1 MNSHENARL
10 GLRGRE
16 RLVALLLTDGL
27 PGSVVAAQCGVSTRT
42 VWKWVR
48 RYRDE
53 GAAGLR
59 DRSSRPQ
66 HSPRRLARHRRRQI
80 LRLRR
85 QRRSAVEIATQ
96 LGLPCATVGVT
107 LRRAGLGRLPP
118 VTPPGP
124 IRRYECGR
132 PGELVHV
139 DTKKLGRFRR
149 PGHRVHGDPQRRS
162 RGSGWEI
169 LHVAIDDATRLLYAE
184 VLTDETADT
193 VVGFLTRAQTWFAAQ
208 GIVVTAWMTDNGPA
222 YLSRKVRQLWAA
234 WQVQHRR
241 TRPYRPQTNGKAER
255 VIQTLLRE
263 WAYRRSYATSGWRQR
278 ALLGYLQYY
287 NHTRRHTALG
297 YQTPAA
303 RRVQLSEQRL

>member
-10 GLRGRE
+10 GLQGRV
-16 RLVALLLTDGL
+16 RLVALVDQGL
-27 PGSVVAAQCGVSTRT
+27 SGPQVAAQCGVSTRT

-48 RYRDE
+48 RFRDE
-53 GAAGLR
+53 GPAGLR
-59 DRSSRPQ
+59 DRSSRPH
-66 HSPRRLARHRRRQI
+66 HSPRRLPRARRRQI
-80 LRLRR
+80 QRLRD
-85 QRRSAVEIATQ
+85 RRLSTREIATA
-96 LGLPCATVGVT
+96 LALPCATVGAT
-107 LRRAGLGRLPP
+107 LRRVGRGRLPP
-118 VTPPGP
+118 LTPLGP
-124 IRRYECGR
+124 VRRYECGR

-149 PGHRVHGDPQRRS
+149 PGRRIHGDPQRRS

-184 VLTDETADT
+184 VLTDETAET
-193 VVGFLTRAQTWFAAQ
+193 VAGFLTRARAWFGAQ

-278 ALLGYLQYY
+278 ALLGYLKHY
-287 NHTRRHTALG
+287 NTRRAHGALQ
-297 YQTPAA
+297 YQTPAQ
-303 RRVQLSEQRL
+303 RLVQLSEQRL